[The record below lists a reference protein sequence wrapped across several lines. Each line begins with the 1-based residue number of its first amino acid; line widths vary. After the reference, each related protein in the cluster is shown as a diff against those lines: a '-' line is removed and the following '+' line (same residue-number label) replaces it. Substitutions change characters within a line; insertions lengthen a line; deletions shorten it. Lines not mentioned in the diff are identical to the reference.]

1 MGSGALQRLG
11 IPGFR
16 NLKLPN
22 LAGKIRIG
30 QNVQVGE
37 LGPGPR
43 PGPGPG
49 PREEPSDLRLWRPT
63 GPSILDLVIQT

>member
-30 QNVQVGE
+30 QNEQVGVA
-37 LGPGPR
+37 G

-49 PREEPSDLRLWRPT
+49 PREEHSDLHLWRPT
-63 GPSILDLVIQT
+63 GPSILDLAIQT